1 MKKSAKVIRLHP
13 AKKEATKKQIKNIDG
28 IKYFNNAQ
36 VKLLRRTA
44 RDQADLDKQ
53 WRYAVVLSV

>member
-1 MKKSAKVIRLHP
+1 MEKSAKVIRLHP